1 MTKYINTRKCIPN
14 QFVFFLA
21 LDAMLLALCLPAEA
35 QQTTKIPRV
44 GFLVASTP
52 SNYVTRIETF
62 RQAMR
67 ELGYVEGKNIN
78 IEYRYGEG
86 KEERFREI
94 AAEFVSLKVDVFI
107 TAANARAAKNAT
119 KTIPIVFAA
128 IADPVA
134 SGIVD
139 SLARPG
145 ENITGVTVLAPE
157 LTGKR
162 IELLK
167 ETVPKIT
174 RLAFLWN
181 PSAPGDHVLLKEAEV
196 ASPALGLQLRPL
208 EVSSVNDLENAFA
221 TAKEGAQGL
230 TMTLNPFLNT
240 HRARIIDFVAKNR
253 LPAVFGAPEI
263 VEAGGLM
270 AYGPDYIEHFR
281 RLAIFVDKVL
291 KGAKP

>member
-1 MTKYINTRKCIPN
+1 MTKYINTLNCIPK
-14 QFVFFLA
+14 QLVLFLA

-35 QQTTKIPRV
+35 QQATKIPRV
-44 GFLVASTP
+44 GFLVASTS
-52 SNYVTRIETF
+52 SNYVTRLETF

-94 AAEFVSLKVDVFI
+94 AAEFVRLNVDAFA

-128 IADPVA
+128 MADPVA

-145 ENITGVTVLAPE
+145 GNITGVTVLAPE

-162 IELLK
+162 I
-167 ETVPKIT
+167 
-174 RLAFLWN
+174 
-181 PSAPGDHVLLKEAEV
+181 
-196 ASPALGLQLRPL
+196 
-208 EVSSVNDLENAFA
+208 
-221 TAKEGAQGL
+221 
-230 TMTLNPFLNT
+230 
-240 HRARIIDFVAKNR
+240 
-253 LPAVFGAPEI
+253 
-263 VEAGGLM
+263 
-270 AYGPDYIEHFR
+270 
-281 RLAIFVDKVL
+281 
-291 KGAKP
+291 